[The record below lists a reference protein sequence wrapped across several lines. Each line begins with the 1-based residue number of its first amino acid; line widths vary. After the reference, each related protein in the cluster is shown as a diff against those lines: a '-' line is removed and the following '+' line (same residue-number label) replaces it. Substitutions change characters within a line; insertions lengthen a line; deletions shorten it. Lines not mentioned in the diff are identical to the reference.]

1 MNKKLVLLIIGGI
14 ISLALAIYSF
24 VSIITNDPLPPQEP
38 SSQVETTTGPIA
50 YITGAVAK
58 PGLYAIESTSS
69 LGDLVKS
76 AGGLVSYADTQAIN
90 LAEPVEP
97 GSHIHIPFHYT
108 GNPESLLRG
117 NQININTASEKDFD
131 ALPGIGSTMA
141 KRIIDYRNEHGN
153 FDAIEDLKKVKGIGD
168 GVFKKFADKV
178 TT

>member
-14 ISLALAIYSF
+14 IGLAIAIYSF
-24 VSIITNDPLPPQEP
+24 GSIITNDPLPSQEP
-38 SSQVETTTGPIA
+38 SSQVASSTGPIA

-58 PGLYAIESTSS
+58 PGLYAIQSNSS
-69 LGDLVKS
+69 LGDLVTS

-97 GSHIHIPFHYT
+97 GSHIHIPFHYI

-117 NQININTASEKDFD
+117 NLININTASEKDLD

-153 FDAIEDLKKVKGIGD
+153 FTAIEDLKKVKGIGD

>member
-1 MNKKLVLLIIGGI
+1 MIR
-14 ISLALAIYSF
+14 
-24 VSIITNDPLPPQEP
+24 P

-69 LGDLVKS
+69 IGDLVKS

-108 GNPESLLRG
+108 GNPENLLRG
-117 NQININTASEKDFD
+117 TQININTASEKDLD